1 MAAPTEASEILERGT
16 FARLAVAARRSL
28 HLTPLVYAISGD
40 RLWVTTA
47 RRSVKARAWER
58 DPFVAGLV
66 RDGTSAVSF
75 VGSVTRHDA
84 FDPDTW
90 MASIPRSREIARA
103 TRVFTRRNARFFA
116 GYAVDARRVP
126 LAWTPPGR
134 VFAEI
139 SLDRGAVLESGA
151 VVSRWGGWPE
161 GVAVSGRD
169 AFQAETER
177 DRFTYTGVPSAVIAS
192 LQRGGVG
199 ALAVRSGERRPVV
212 IPVSFSIDR
221 GDVLLTASSELLA
234 ASGVGPSFDVSL
246 EVDAGSAWRARS
258 MVGAFLAGRA
268 EAFAPERLSSSSSA
282 SSSSGR
288 EPAARA
294 MEGIRTSPAEDQ
306 LLRLHTERVTWW
318 EGWSSGTVARR

>member
-1 MAAPTEASEILERGT
+1 VEIPAGAMEILERGT
-16 FARLAVAARRSL
+16 FARLAVRARRSL
-28 HLTPLVYAISGD
+28 HLTPLVYATWGD

-66 RDGTSAVSF
+66 RDGTGAVSF
-75 VGSVTRHDA
+75 VGTVTRHDA
-84 FDPDTW
+84 LDPDTW
-90 MASIPRSREIARA
+90 MESIPRSREIVRA
-103 TRVFTRRNARFFA
+103 TRAFTFRNARFFA

-139 SLDRGAVLESGA
+139 SLDRGAVVDRGA
-151 VVSRWGGWPE
+151 LASRWGGWPE
-161 GVAVSGRD
+161 GAGLSGLD
-169 AFQAETER
+169 VFDAETKRER
-177 DRFTYTGVPSAVIAS
+177 FAFAGLPSAVIES
-192 LQRGGVG
+192 LSRGGRATA
-199 ALAVRSGERRPVV
+199 ALGSGERRAVV
-212 IPVSFSIDR
+212 LPVSFSTDS
-221 GDVLLTASSELLA
+221 GDVLLAVSGELLA
-234 ASGVGPSFDVSL
+234 AAGTGPSFDVSL

-268 EAFAPERLSSSSSA
+268 DAFVPERLT
-282 SSSSGR
+282 SGR
-288 EPAARA
+288 EAALRA
-294 MEGIRTSPAEDQ
+294 LERIRTSSAQDA